1 MSTPLNAMTFK
12 PVPERAPSAVLCWEA
27 IVLDDQPRVASF
39 RLPDG
44 TIQRGMVLTRPCTT
58 AGCDH
63 PLQVQVAV
71 DRIVTWP
78 TSWRV
83 AG

>member
-1 MSTPLNAMTFK
+1 MSLLDNFTPI
-12 PVPERAPSAVLCWEA
+12 PERPVSRVTCWEA

-44 TIQRGMVLTRPCTT
+44 SVERGMVLTRPCSDP
-58 AGCDH
+58 ACDH
-63 PLQVQVAV
+63 PLRVQVAV

-83 AG
+83 AD